1 MSESVAIFDPAP
13 LKEVAAELGH
23 TIRSRPKQLLG
34 CRHLFSCDHNGVEIQ
49 AYCGMIVCML
59 ILLSTGEKPNRAMV
73 QMVGYELSE
82 GLPVPREP
90 GYGSKRSQDGEA
102 QRTCRERLAGC
113 LTRTSGDGAPAA
125 PSLPTA
131 A

>member
-73 QMVGYELSE
+73 QMVGYDLSE

-90 GYGSKRSQDGEA
+90 GYGSKRSQGWRSAADMQRASGRMPDANVRRRGIGSPEPPDG
-102 QRTCRERLAGC
+102 
-113 LTRTSGDGAPAA
+113 
-125 PSLPTA
+125 
-131 A
+131 